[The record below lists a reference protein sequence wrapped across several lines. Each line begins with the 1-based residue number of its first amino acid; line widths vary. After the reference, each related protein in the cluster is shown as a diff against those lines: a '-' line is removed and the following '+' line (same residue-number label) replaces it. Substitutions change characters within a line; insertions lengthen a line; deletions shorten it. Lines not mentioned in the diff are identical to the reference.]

1 MGESDDPN
9 LLFAPLGNRTQIM
22 IAPPPLG
29 FVGRIVRA
37 MRLRCPRCGR
47 GRLFAGWFTMHDKC
61 SECGLDLRREPGFYL
76 GSIYINYGL
85 TAFAVTAVYVTAV
98 ATGHGRDRP
107 LLWGTLAFCVLFPLW
122 FFRYARSLWLSMDQ
136 FWDADAN
143 DS

>member
-1 MGESDDPN
+1 MGETNDPN

-22 IAPPPLG
+22 ISPPPLG

-37 MRLRCPRCGR
+37 LRLRCPRCGR

-85 TAFAVTAVYVTAV
+85 TATFV
-98 ATGHGRDRP
+98 
-107 LLWGTLAFCVLFPLW
+107 TLAFCVLVPLA